1 MKKLVIA
8 LALILGLSFGTQSY
22 GQNGGLFS
30 KGSDAT
36 LTENNDDRYP
46 GLPGHNLNGNQPAAP
61 VGSGLLLLM
70 GMGAAYAASKRRKE

>member
-36 LTENNDDRYP
+36 LTENNDNRYP
-46 GLPGHNLNGNQPAAP
+46 GLPGHNRNGNQPAP

>member
-36 LTENNDDRYP
+36 LTENNDNRFP
-46 GLPGHNLNGNQPAAP
+46 GLPGHGQSGNQPAP

>member
-36 LTENNDDRYP
+36 LTENNDNRFP
-46 GLPGHNLNGNQPAAP
+46 GLPDHNQNGNQPAP

>member
-36 LTENNDDRYP
+36 RTENNDNRYP
-46 GLPGHNLNGNQPAAP
+46 GLPGHKLNGNQPAP

>member
-46 GLPGHNLNGNQPAAP
+46 GLPGHNLNGNQPAP